1 MSIKNITTNELRR
14 MKGREGIIFPGCGG
28 DLNDWLNG
36 INATFNEEGLFL
48 DGTKFT
54 DCYVFKDDRVH
65 CLLFPFDDS
74 VKLDMGKLA
83 KWRIA
88 AHDRFYGTW
97 LSDYVDSRLG
107 GFVDEEEAA
116 SDSEERQKP
125 DCPLIG
131 ADSNVFVQIGIAART
146 LRHNGLSGQA
156 SEMTTRAYFPSMT
169 LKPPMKMRTR
179 TWTRTSLT
187 SLSLSMTSADG
198 RCENGTCN
206 VHRRSDPRRRCG
218 DHHHVLSPDQ
228 PHKRIPARSRKVQE
242 TTE

>member
-156 SEMTTRAYFPSMT
+156 SEMTTRAYASHSYDEALGIISEYVNPVSVDDFEA
-169 LKPPMKMRTR
+169 
-179 TWTRTSLT
+179 
-187 SLSLSMTSADG
+187 AD
-198 RCENGTCN
+198 EDEDEDMDEDELDEP
-206 VHRRSDPRRRCG
+206 VAFDDFS
-218 DHHHVLSPDQ
+218 
-228 PHKRIPARSRKVQE
+228 
-242 TTE
+242 